1 MLTVMF
7 RRLVLSG
14 LLITGFVGTGVLFG
28 QGPGVASTVE
38 SVGISLQDPASSVNS
53 AEIGISLRTASPN
66 ANRQFA
72 WPFFSFRK
80 GGR

>member
-28 QGPGVASTVE
+28 QGPSVASTVD
-38 SVGISLQDPASSVNS
+38 SAGISLQDSASSANS
-53 AEIGISLRTASPN
+53 AEIGISLRTVSPRPN
-66 ANRQFA
+66 NQFT